1 VSTQGSGRSPVTDD
15 ARGPADASA
24 APAVRACRIDDVPAD
39 GCLAVLE
46 GRVLLARV
54 GDDLVA
60 YRNQCLHKATPLDGG
75 LVRDGIVT
83 CPLHFWRYD
92 LADGRNLAGGGSLE
106 RLQAWTDGSD
116 VLVVPPPEPTSLRQL
131 LRDHAR
137 DGAPTPK
144 DEST

>member
-1 VSTQGSGRSPVTDD
+1 MNTRGSGRSPVTDD
-15 ARGPADASA
+15 ARGPAGVAGTL
-24 APAVRACRIDDVPAD
+24 AVRACRVQDVPSD
-39 GCLAVLE
+39 GCLAVLD

-75 LVRDGIVT
+75 LVRGGIVT

-106 RLQAWTDGSD
+106 PVEAWTDDGD
-116 VLVVPPPEPTSLRQL
+116 VLVVPPPAPVSLREL
-131 LRDHAR
+131 LREHAR
-137 DGAPTPK
+137 DGAAPRK
-144 DEST
+144 DEAT